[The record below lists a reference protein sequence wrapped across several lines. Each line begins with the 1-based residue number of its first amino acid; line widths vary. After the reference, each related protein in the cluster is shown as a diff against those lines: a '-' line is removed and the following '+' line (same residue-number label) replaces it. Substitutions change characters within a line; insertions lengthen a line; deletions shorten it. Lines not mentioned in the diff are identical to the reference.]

1 MSVSLSSHAQ
11 IFFPAPQDNSLKE
24 FVRKLPAMTRSCH
37 NRTLVLD
44 LDETLIHCSSSP
56 IDFPDNI
63 IYLTSRGQ
71 KKTLYV
77 KYRPGLFEFLNRV
90 SQKFE
95 LVVFTASTREYAE
108 QVINK
113 IDYQRRLLKYRLY
126 REDCTQVSG
135 QYVKDLEKLGRD
147 LSKVVILDNSVTA
160 FLYHLN
166 NGIPIASWFSDP
178 CDREL
183 EKACFLLE
191 QLVMLDDV
199 RPALHSMFNLP
210 KLLDEF
216 KQSLI
221 EGKCLSNCSN

>member
-1 MSVSLSSHAQ
+1 MSVSLSSYDQ
-11 IFFPAPQDNSLKE
+11 IFFPASQDTSMKQ
-24 FVRKLPAMTRSCH
+24 FRRKLPAITRSCH
-37 NRTLVLD
+37 KSTLVLD
-44 LDETLIHCSSSP
+44 LDETLIHSSSSP
-56 IDFPDNI
+56 IDFPDDI
-63 IYLTSRGQ
+63 VYLNSGGQ
-71 KKTLYV
+71 KKALYV

-95 LVVFTASTREYAE
+95 LVVFTASTKDYAE

-113 IDYQRRLLKYRLY
+113 IDCQRRILKYRLY
-126 REDCTQVSG
+126 REDCTEVSG
-135 QYVKDLEKLGRD
+135 QYVKNLEKLGRD

-191 QLVMLDDV
+191 QLIKLEDV

-216 KQSLI
+216 KKTLL
-221 EGKCLSNCSN
+221 EEKCLSN